1 MAAKN
6 YKETKV
12 YKLAFEQAMDVFEIS
27 KTFPKNI
34 FIDRPGKAII
44 PQCLR

>member
-12 YKLAFEQAMDVFEIS
+12 YKLAFEQAMDVFELRRLS
-27 KTFPKNI
+27 Q
-34 FIDRPGKAII
+34 GKKHI
-44 PQCLR
+44 R